1 MSKDLSTKIPNVD
14 IDWAFKQSDHASV
27 KLEMNLNVDIKMGLT
42 RINSNVL
49 EDPQT
54 LGKVKRELAELLSQ
68 IPDNWDAQRR
78 LEYMKMAIRTV
89 ISENVGRNRKEQ
101 INDITDLEFT
111 LNEMC
116 SLCPG

>member
-1 MSKDLSTKIPNVD
+1 
-14 IDWAFKQSDHASV
+14 
-27 KLEMNLNVDIKMGLT
+27 MNLNVDIKMGLT

-101 INDITDLEFT
+101 INDITDLELT